1 MCRYFQGRSAD
12 EVWQQMTDVFRKSDC
27 TRKQDSRIGP
37 VSEILGAAAEVQEP
51 TQRWVMS
58 RRPSIN
64 LALVLA
70 EVVWIVS
77 GRNDLDFL
85 RFWSKSFSNVVG
97 DDIEKD
103 HGAYG
108 QRLRRHW
115 NIDQLKLGYET
126 LLQNPASR
134 QVVLQIWDPA
144 SDLSGTDGKPE
155 SVNVPCSV
163 NSMLNV
169 RDGQLEWTHI
179 MRSNDLFLGVPHN
192 FVQFTFLQEIMAGWL
207 HVECGSY
214 RHFSNSLHVYERNAH
229 DVARSIPQSG
239 LPDNNDDLALNFED
253 SMRVFE
259 SLEEHIE
266 LILATQSSP
275 AKIYEIRRRFVAPI
289 AYRNILDVLVA
300 EALRKKGEDTLAQR
314 VMSECDNPVYT
325 YLWDRWTSR
334 LAEPSMSVQY

>member
-1 MCRYFQGRSAD
+1 MGRYFRGRSAD
-12 EVWQQMTDVFRKSDC
+12 EVWQQMSDKFRKSDC
-27 TRKQDSRIGP
+27 TRVQDSRKGS
-37 VSEILGAAAEVQEP
+37 VREMLGVVAEIQEP
-51 TQRWVMS
+51 HQRWVMS
-58 RRPSIN
+58 RRPAIN

-85 RFWSKSFSNVVG
+85 RFWSNSFSNVVG
-97 DDIEKD
+97 ADNQD

-115 NIDQLKLGYET
+115 NIDQLKRGYET
-126 LLQNPASR
+126 LLQDSTSR
-134 QVVLQIWDPA
+134 QVVLQIWDPV
-144 SDLSGTDGKPE
+144 SDLPGPDGKPAAA
-155 SVNVPCSV
+155 NVPCSV

-214 RHFSNSLHVYERNAH
+214 RHFSNSLHVYERNAR
-229 DVARSIPQSG
+229 DVARSLPQNG
-239 LPDNNDDLALNFED
+239 LPDNNDDLALGFEE

-259 SLEEHIE
+259 ALEENIE
-266 LILATQSSP
+266 QIFANQTSP
-275 AKIYEIRRRFVAPI
+275 TRIYEIRRHFAAPL

-300 EALRKKGEDTLAQR
+300 EALRKQGNITLGRR
-314 VMSECDNPVYT
+314 VMSECNNPTYT
-325 YLWDRWTSR
+325 YLWDKWVSR
-334 LAEPSMSVQY
+334 LAESIVSVQH